1 MRGRE
6 RSDGAGPRIG
16 LVVGGDAEN
25 PAAWSGVPAGV
36 LGGLREAGVEVVPV
50 RAALSPRLG
59 RVTLRALTLR
69 HTRLGLGSPRARIA
83 AGRRFAVV
91 SPQMVALRGRAVRA
105 NLRRAGGLDGLVQV
119 GTEYVLPAGPPTVT
133 LEDQTVPQARAS
145 AYSFLHRLPPALAE
159 DWLERQLLAYRRAV
173 ACCVTTHWAARSV
186 IDDYGIAPEKVRV
199 VGVGRNFSPRGG
211 RRDWSI
217 PRFLFIAAEWERK
230 NGPGLLSAFARL
242 HAELP
247 SARLDLVGNHP
258 PPTLP
263 GVTGHGRLRLGV
275 AAERERLEELYRRC
289 TCLVMPSWHEPAGI
303 AYADAAA
310 GGMPSIGTSRGGS
323 ADIIGDAGMIVDP
336 ADDDALLDALRA
348 MADPERASRLGELAR
363 RRAAAFSWPLVA
375 ERLLRALAL
384 PGLELEPLADFL

>member
-16 LVVGGDAEN
+16 LVVGGDAED

-36 LGGLREAGVEVVPV
+36 LDGLREAGVEVVPV

-105 NLRRAGGLDGLVQV
+105 NLRRAGALDGLVQV

-199 VGVGRNFSPRGG
+199 VGVGRNFSR
-211 RRDWSI
+211 
-217 PRFLFIAAEWERK
+217 
-230 NGPGLLSAFARL
+230 
-242 HAELP
+242 
-247 SARLDLVGNHP
+247 
-258 PPTLP
+258 
-263 GVTGHGRLRLGV
+263 
-275 AAERERLEELYRRC
+275 
-289 TCLVMPSWHEPAGI
+289 AG
-303 AYADAAA
+303 A
-310 GGMPSIGTSRGGS
+310 GGTGAS
-323 ADIIGDAGMIVDP
+323 
-336 ADDDALLDALRA
+336 
-348 MADPERASRLGELAR
+348 RASC
-363 RRAAAFSWPLVA
+363 S
-375 ERLLRALAL
+375 
-384 PGLELEPLADFL
+384 